1 MAEKSQKDGTTFEA
15 DCVSEMSALTT
26 TDVVQENTADV
37 ALIWFDPTMNASDE
51 NEKIKDLLLINNF
64 VRVYIDLDLCITYIK
79 SEKEKKIFLIISGN
93 DAFKL
98 LPSIT
103 EPTQLDL
110 IFIFPENQN
119 EFNRLC
125 EDYIKVAGIFD
136 NYNELIKSIKDD
148 MEYVNTQ
155 MEIISFY
162 DQHQHGTRDLSD
174 QSTDFLWFQL
184 FNDVIKHLPHDDKAK
199 EEMLTVCRQ
208 YYRGNYRIL
217 KDIDQFAQNYHI
229 DECIQWYTKETFVYQ
244 LLNKALRTQD
254 IEQLYIFRYYIA
266 DLSKELAQEY
276 KKIKTKENKKIYLYR
291 GTTMHTKELGKLR
304 ANVGKLIAANGY
316 WSTSRDR
323 LSALGFA
330 YKLKPKSDMRALL
343 FEIEC
348 DLHDSNDSVIFADIS
363 HLSYFPTEEE
373 LLFDAGS
380 IFRIKEVRVE
390 DSDTNLC
397 VVQLITTGE
406 GRNLIEKHIEQNRIE
421 MKEES
426 PRIMLGTLL
435 KRMGKFEKSLQ
446 FLQHLLK
453 NPGEENMGYIH
464 NRIGIA
470 LKDQRKYDLALK
482 HLKEAFRLTFYSKP
496 PDRKYSAFV
505 LHNQGLVYAKQQKYK
520 EALNYYN
527 RAVRILKEE
536 TDGSGSGIAQFY
548 NSIGRIY
555 LYQGD
560 YDRAL
565 GYQLEALRIRE
576 NLNPDHVM
584 NAFIYVDIA
593 NIYSRTKNY
602 DEALKYHRRALE
614 LRQSV
619 LLPTNHNIAWSLHQV
634 GRMYYKKHVLQ
645 TALDYYKK
653 SLEMTKKC
661 FTPAQRHCVP
671 GILMDIALVYN
682 DSPIE
687 AINYRLEA
695 LDVQKQTEPIDY
707 SYLVHILDNIAF
719 TYKSLGELGRSLMYY
734 EEALQIRKE
743 NLYNDELRIADNH
756 EHLGLLCEDMG
767 NMDSASEHY
776 LIAFGIYEHYYPY
789 HHWLCRRTRK
799 NIK

>member
-1 MAEKSQKDGTTFEA
+1 
-15 DCVSEMSALTT
+15 MSALTT
-26 TDVVQENTADV
+26 TDLVQENTADV

-51 NEKIKDLLLINNF
+51 NEKIKDLLLINHF

-103 EPTQLDL
+103 EPSQLDL

-136 NYNELIKSIKDD
+136 NYNELIKSIKDN

-208 YYRGNYRIL
+208 YYRGNYRML
-217 KDIDQFAQNYHI
+217 KDIDQFEQNYHL

-244 LLNKALRTQD
+244 LLNKALRTQN
-254 IEQLYIFRYYIA
+254 IEQLYIFRYYIT
-266 DLSKELAQEY
+266 DLSKKLAEEY
-276 KKIKTKENKKIYLYR
+276 NKIKTKENKKIYLYR
-291 GTTMHTKELGKLR
+291 GTAMHTKELGKLR

-323 LSALGFA
+323 LRALEFA
-330 YKLKPKSDMRALL
+330 NKLMPKSEMGALL

-348 DLHDSNDSVIFADIS
+348 DLQDSNDSVIFADIS
-363 HLSYFPTEEE
+363 HLSCFPTEEE

-380 IFRIKEVRVE
+380 IFRIEEVR
-390 DSDTNLC
+390 
-397 VVQLITTGE
+397 
-406 GRNLIEKHIEQNRIE
+406 
-421 MKEES
+421 
-426 PRIMLGTLL
+426 
-435 KRMGKFEKSLQ
+435 
-446 FLQHLLK
+446 
-453 NPGEENMGYIH
+453 
-464 NRIGIA
+464 
-470 LKDQRKYDLALK
+470 
-482 HLKEAFRLTFYSKP
+482 
-496 PDRKYSAFV
+496 
-505 LHNQGLVYAKQQKYK
+505 GLVYAKQRKYK

-527 RAVRILKEE
+527 RAVRILNEE
-536 TDGSGSGIAQFY
+536 TDDAGSGIAQFY

-565 GYQLEALRIRE
+565 GYQIDALQIRE
-576 NLNPDHVM
+576 NLNPGHVM
-584 NAFIYVDIA
+584 IAFVYIDIA

-614 LRQSV
+614 LRKSI
-619 LLPTNHNIAWSLHQV
+619 LLPNNHNIAWSLHQV

-645 TALDYYKK
+645 IALDYYKK

-682 DSPIE
+682 DRPIE
-687 AINYRLEA
+687 ATNCRLQA
-695 LDVQKQTEPIDY
+695 LDVQKKTEPIDY
-707 SYLVHILDNIAF
+707 SYMVHILDNIAF
-719 TYKSLGELGRSLMYY
+719 TYKSLGELNRSLMYY
-734 EEALQIRKE
+734 GEALQIRKE
-743 NLYNDELRIADNH
+743 NLHNDELRIAKNH

-767 NMDSASEHY
+767 NIDSASEHY
-776 LIAFGIYEHYYPY
+776 LIAFRIYEHYYPY

-799 NIK
+799 NIERVKRRRL

>member
-1 MAEKSQKDGTTFEA
+1 MAEIPQTDGATFEA
-15 DCVSEMSALTT
+15 DYVSEMSALTT
-26 TDVVQENTADV
+26 TAIVQENTADV
-37 ALIWFDPTMNASDE
+37 ALIWFDPTMDASDE

-136 NYNELIKSIKDD
+136 NYNELAKSIKDN

-208 YYRGNYRIL
+208 YYRGNYRML
-217 KDIDQFAQNYHI
+217 KDIDQFEQNYHI

-276 KKIKTKENKKIYLYR
+276 KKIKTGENKKIYLYR
-291 GTTMHTKELGKLR
+291 GTAMHEKELEKLR

-323 LSALGFA
+323 LLALGFA
-330 YKLKPKSDMRALL
+330 YKLMPKSDMKALL

-363 HLSYFPTEEE
+363 HLSYSPKEEE
-373 LLFDAGS
+373 LLFDVGS
-380 IFRIKEVRVE
+380 VFQIKDVRVE
-390 DSDTNLC
+390 DSDTN
-397 VVQLITTGE
+397 
-406 GRNLIEKHIEQNRIE
+406 
-421 MKEES
+421 
-426 PRIMLGTLL
+426 
-435 KRMGKFEKSLQ
+435 
-446 FLQHLLK
+446 

-505 LHNQGLVYAKQQKYK
+505 LHNQGLVYAKQRKYK

-536 TDGSGSGIAQFY
+536 TDGAGADIAVYY

-560 YDRAL
+560 YDRAFD
-565 GYQLEALRIRE
+565 YQSKALRIKE

-602 DEALKYHRRALE
+602 DVALRYHRRALE

-634 GRMYYKKHVLQ
+634 GRMYYNKHVLQ

-671 GILMDIALVYN
+671 GILMNIASVYN

-707 SYLVHILDNIAF
+707 SYLVYILDTIAF
-719 TYKSLGELGRSLMYY
+719 TYKSLGEFDSSLMYY

-743 NLYNDELRIADNH
+743 NLHNDELRIAENH
-756 EHLGLLCEDMG
+756 EHLGLLCED
-767 NMDSASEHY
+767 
-776 LIAFGIYEHYYPY
+776 I
-789 HHWLCRRTRK
+789 
-799 NIK
+799 